1 MDVRGDIEEEKG
13 VGMENQSNI
22 VWGLSAGDFFMPFHL
37 PSCKLMGHFVLAP
50 VIWFGFGGFQLGMP
64 LPSLGFDC
72 STSCCCAWVELLSNL
87 GQKIEVAFSAFP
99 LA

>member
-1 MDVRGDIEEEKG
+1 MGLASTVTRSLYFYETKRGT
-13 VGMENQSNI
+13 
-22 VWGLSAGDFFMPFHL
+22 
-37 PSCKLMGHFVLAP
+37 AP

-72 STSCCCAWVELLSNL
+72 STSCCCAWVKLLSKL